1 MVLMTMI
8 MMSMMKMMTMTTT
21 MMMLMIIIK
30 WQVKILNQTMIK
42 DVFTCCGQH
51 TSAGGRFI
59 QRARVQRGVWGVV
72 HPGLHVQNGTGLK

>member
-1 MVLMTMI
+1 MI
-8 MMSMMKMMTMTTT
+8 E
-21 MMMLMIIIK
+21 
-30 WQVKILNQTMIK
+30 

-59 QRARVQRGVWGVV
+59 QRARVQRRVWGVV

>member
-1 MVLMTMI
+1 MAII
-8 MMSMMKMMTMTTT
+8 MMLMMKMMTMTIT

-30 WQVKILNQTMIK
+30 WQVKILSQTMIK